1 MQQQAVSQRDAVY
14 RAEGVCHRSRAL
26 PPQPYLAE
34 IGSAW
39 SLADD
44 GTAITRSVTFGS
56 FPRAMRFINALADL
70 AEDEGHHPDFCVSY
84 KRVDLSVSTHAIGG
98 LVRER
103 FHPGSED
110 QPIAERPLQTV
121 TRLAGTIR
129 WRQMWC
135 RLGASGIA
143 TQAVDGVTACHRC
156 CTAGLS

>member
-1 MQQQAVSQRDAVY
+1 MSESAATGGLATRRCVPCRGGVPPLT
-14 RAEGVCHRSRAL
+14 RAAAA
-26 PPQPYLAE
+26 PYLAE

-70 AEDEGHHPDFCVSY
+70 AEDEGHHPDFCGLVQARRPEREHPRY
-84 KRVDLSVSTHAIGG
+84 RW

-110 QPIAERPLQTV
+110 QPIAERPPQ
-121 TRLAGTIR
+121 AGVE
-129 WRQMWC
+129 
-135 RLGASGIA
+135 A
-143 TQAVDGVTACHRC
+143 QAVDGVTACHRC